1 MGCIIHQSVNWC
13 NTCLDVRNARLEA
26 RRCSYDV
33 SLIRNRDRPFYL
45 ESMSAT
51 PANPAL
57 QSTNRGFAPP
67 VAGTPRRLRAIYAL
81 DDFERAAKRHL
92 PRPVFAYVSTASEDK
107 RALRDN
113 RAAFDDYALTTR
125 VLVDVS
131 HRQQSVELFGQTWAH
146 PFGIAP
152 MGLSALSAYRGDI
165 VQAQAARAAGI
176 PMILSGTSL
185 IRLEDVI
192 AAAPGT
198 WFQAYVPGDQTR
210 IDALLDRV
218 AATGYRTLV
227 VTVDVPVAGN
237 RSNSTR
243 EGFSTPLRPS
253 LRLAYDGLTHPRWLL
268 GTFVRTLLLH
278 GMPHFENSFAE
289 RGAPVLAPE
298 VLRDFAARDNL
309 SWQHL
314 GRMRKR
320 WQGALI
326 VKGILHADDARLARE
341 HGADGVIVSNHGG
354 RQLDHAIA
362 SLRVLPEVVAAAG
375 GMPVMIDGGIRR
387 GTDVIKA
394 LALGAKF
401 VFVGRPF
408 NYAASIAGQAGVT
421 HAIHL
426 LRDEI
431 DRNMAL
437 MGATSC
443 ADLNRAM
450 LAPRDTGDT
459 E

>member
-1 MGCIIHQSVNWC
+1 
-13 NTCLDVRNARLEA
+13 
-26 RRCSYDV
+26 
-33 SLIRNRDRPFYL
+33 
-45 ESMSAT
+45 MSAT

-67 VAGTPRRLRAIYAL
+67 VAGTPRRLRSIYAL

-92 PRPVFAYVSTASEDK
+92 PRPVFAYVSTAAEDN

-131 HRQQSVELFGQTWAH
+131 RRRQDVELFGQTWAH

-165 VQAQAARAAGI
+165 VQAQAACAAGI

-218 AATGYRTLV
+218 AAAGYRTLV

-253 LRLAYDGLTHPRWLL
+253 LRLVYDGLSHPRWLL
-268 GTFVRTLLLH
+268 GTFVRTLLRH

-289 RGAPVLAPE
+289 RGAPVIAPN

-309 SWQHL
+309 NWQHL
-314 GRMRKR
+314 DRMRRR
-320 WQGALI
+320 WQGVLI

-375 GMPVMIDGGIRR
+375 KMAVMIDGGIRR

-443 ADLNRAM
+443 ADLNRAV
-450 LAPRDTGDT
+450 LVRRDTG
-459 E
+459 EIE

>member
-1 MGCIIHQSVNWC
+1 
-13 NTCLDVRNARLEA
+13 
-26 RRCSYDV
+26 
-33 SLIRNRDRPFYL
+33 
-45 ESMSAT
+45 MSAT

-57 QSTNRGFAPP
+57 ESTSRGFAPP
-67 VAGTPRRLRAIYAL
+67 AAGIPRRLRSVYSL
-81 DDFERAAKRHL
+81 DDFERAARRHL
-92 PRPVFAYVSTASEDK
+92 PRPVFAYVATAAEDN
-107 RALRDN
+107 RALHAN
-113 RAAFDDYALTTR
+113 RAAFDEYMLSTR

-131 HRQQSVELFGQTWAH
+131 RRHLNVELFGQTWSL

-165 VQAQAARAAGI
+165 VQARAAQAANI

-198 WFQAYVPGDQTR
+198 WFQAYVPGDPGR

-218 AATGYRTLV
+218 AAAGYRTLV

-253 LRLAYDGLTHPRWLL
+253 LRLAYDGLVRPRWLI
-268 GTFVRTLLLH
+268 GTFARTLLRH

-289 RGAPVLAPE
+289 RGAPVLAPN
-298 VLRDFAARDNL
+298 VLRDFSARD
-309 SWQHL
+309 HL
-314 GRMRKR
+314 TWKHLDRMRKR
-320 WQGALI
+320 WTGVLI
-326 VKGILHADDARLARE
+326 VKGILHPEDARLARE
-341 HGADGVIVSNHGG
+341 HDADGVIVSNHGG
-354 RQLDHAIA
+354 RQLDHAVA
-362 SLRVLPEVVAAAG
+362 PLRVLPAIVAAAG
-375 GMPVMIDGGIRR
+375 SMPVMIDGGIRR

-408 NYAASIAGQAGVT
+408 NYAAAIAGEAGVT
-421 HAIHL
+421 HAIKM
-426 LRDEI
+426 LRDET

-443 ADLNRAM
+443 GELKANM
-450 LAPRDTGDT
+450 LVRNASTVSNHFPTNPIPTPCPSPEGEGKRTGRFAPGLDREGNKTGR
-459 E
+459 

>member
-1 MGCIIHQSVNWC
+1 MSV
-13 NTCLDVRNARLEA
+13 A
-26 RRCSYDV
+26 
-33 SLIRNRDRPFYL
+33 
-45 ESMSAT
+45 

-57 QSTNRGFAPP
+57 KSTSRGFAPP
-67 VAGTPRRLRAIYAL
+67 VAGIPRRLRMMFAL
-81 DDFERAAKRHL
+81 DDFEPAAKRHL
-92 PRPVFAYVSTASEDK
+92 PRPVFAYVATAAEDN

-131 HRQQSVELFGQTWAH
+131 RRHQNVELFGQTWSM

-165 VQAQAARAAGI
+165 VQARAARAANI

-198 WFQAYVPGDQTR
+198 WFQAYVPGDPGR
-210 IDALLDRV
+210 IDGLLDRV
-218 AATGYRTLV
+218 TAAGYRTLV

-237 RSNSTR
+237 RGNTTR

-253 LRLAYDGLTHPRWLL
+253 LRLVYDGLVRPRWLF
-268 GTFVRTLLLH
+268 GTFARTLLRH
-278 GMPHFENSFAE
+278 GLPHFENSFAE
-289 RGAPVLAPE
+289 RGAPVIAAN
-298 VLRDFAARDNL
+298 VLRDFSARD
-309 SWQHL
+309 HL
-314 GRMRKR
+314 TWAHLDRMRKR
-320 WQGALI
+320 WNGVLI
-326 VKGILHADDARLARE
+326 VKGILSAADARLARE
-341 HGADGVIVSNHGG
+341 HGVDGVIVSNHGG

-362 SLRVLPEVVAAAG
+362 PMRVLPEIVAAASS
-375 GMPVMIDGGIRR
+375 MPVMLDSGVRR

-408 NYAASIAGQAGVT
+408 NFAASIAGEAGVT
-421 HAIHL
+421 HAINL

-431 DRNMAL
+431 DRDLAL
-437 MGATSC
+437 MGVTSC
-443 ADLNRAM
+443 TELRADMLVRRHMGERA
-450 LAPRDTGDT
+450 
-459 E
+459 

>member
-1 MGCIIHQSVNWC
+1 
-13 NTCLDVRNARLEA
+13 
-26 RRCSYDV
+26 
-33 SLIRNRDRPFYL
+33 
-45 ESMSAT
+45 MSAT

-57 QSTNRGFAPP
+57 QTTNRGFAPP
-67 VAGTPRRLRAIYAL
+67 VAGTPRRLRSIYAL

-92 PRPVFAYVSTASEDK
+92 PRPVFAYVSTAAEDN

-131 HRQQSVELFGQTWAH
+131 RRRQDVELFGQTWAH

-165 VQAQAARAAGI
+165 VQAQAACAAGI

-218 AATGYRTLV
+218 AAAGYRTLV

-253 LRLAYDGLTHPRWLL
+253 LRLAYDGLSHPRWLL

-314 GRMRKR
+314 DRMRKR
-320 WQGALI
+320 WQGVLI

-426 LRDEI
+426 LGDEI

-443 ADLNRAM
+443 ADLSRSM
-450 LAPRDTGDT
+450 LVPRDTGDT